1 MSRPACTRAAAR
13 AGARPARGRG
23 NLTERP
29 SVRALRRAPF
39 GPRPSVR
46 ALRRALR
53 SAPFAAP
60 SLHTDLEDVS
70 RLAALVADDLHIR
83 PGCLEPSPDGC
94 SHLAAIRAC
103 WASGRAR
110 DEGDEFAA

>member
-29 SVRALRRAPF
+29 SV
-39 GPRPSVR
+39 
-46 ALRRALR
+46 RALR

-83 PGCLEPSPDGC
+83 PGCLEPSHDGC